1 MKRNTNKQSNTLKE
15 ILEKKRTYPKDSSM
29 LALIKEDL
37 LETVATSSE
46 SAISYE
52 KAVTKSTPH
61 IIQFECKTDSGKAN
75 TPSEKSASIS
85 LFHQLIEV
93 EIVKCA
99 KQLEMD
105 KDQLQAWLNLQF
117 EVPAKTILHL
127 LRTVQ
132 HLRLDPLAEEI
143 GFVQYE
149 DGQWQTFI
157 SIDGCAKLLNNHS
170 QFNGLI
176 FAQAQTQIDGVPEW
190 VECAIYRKDRELPIC
205 VREYF
210 REVKGGS
217 AIWQKMPNRMLR
229 HRALQQCVRL
239 AL

>member
-1 MKRNTNKQSNTLKE
+1 MKRNTNKQSNALKE
-15 ILEKKRTYPKDSSM
+15 ILEKKQTYPEDSPT
-29 LALIKEDL
+29 LVVIKEDL
-37 LETVATSSE
+37 LETALTSTQTINSN
-46 SAISYE
+46 E
-52 KAVTKSTPH
+52 KALAKSSH
-61 IIQFECKTDSGKAN
+61 KIVQFGCKADSEKVN
-75 TPSEKSASIS
+75 TPSDISSSIS
-85 LFHQLIEV
+85 VFHQLIEV
-93 EIVKCA
+93 EMVKCA
-99 KQLEMD
+99 QQLKID
-105 KDQLQAWLNLQF
+105 KDQLQAWLNLQL

-132 HLRLDPLAEEI
+132 HLHLDPLAEEI

-157 SIDGCAKLLNNHS
+157 SIDGCAKLLNSHA
-170 QFNGLI
+170 QFNGLT
-176 FAQAQTQIDGVPEW
+176 FTQAHILIDGVPEW
-190 VECAIYRKDRELPIC
+190 IECAIYRKDRELPIC

-210 REVKGGS
+210 CEVKGGS

>member
-1 MKRNTNKQSNTLKE
+1 MKRNINKQSNALKE
-15 ILEKKRTYPKDSSM
+15 ILEKKQVHLEDNPT

-37 LETVATSSE
+37 LETAATSTEATNSNE
-46 SAISYE
+46 NVLS
-52 KAVTKSTPH
+52 KNTPH
-61 IIQFECKTDSGKAN
+61 IIQFECKTYGGKVN
-75 TPSEKSASIS
+75 TPPDISASIS
-85 LFHQLIEV
+85 IFHQLIER
-93 EIVKCA
+93 EMVKCA

-105 KDQLQAWLNLQF
+105 KDQLQAWLNLQS
-117 EVPAKTILHL
+117 EVPARTILHL

-132 HLRLDPLAEEI
+132 HLHLDPLAEEI

-157 SIDGCAKLLNNHS
+157 SVDGCAKLLNNHS
-170 QFNGLI
+170 QFNGLT
-176 FAQAQTQIDGVPEW
+176 FTQAQTLTDGVPEW
-190 VECAIYRKDRELPIC
+190 IECSIYRKDRELPIC

-210 REVKGGS
+210 CEVKGGS

>member
-1 MKRNTNKQSNTLKE
+1 MKRNTNKQSNALKE
-15 ILEKKRTYPKDSSM
+15 ILEKEQTYLKDSPM
-29 LALIKEDL
+29 LALIKDDL
-37 LETVATSSE
+37 LETAATSTE
-46 SAISYE
+46 TAISYE

-61 IIQFECKTDSGKAN
+61 IIQFGCKTDNGKAN
-75 TPSEKSASIS
+75 TPSDISASIS

-105 KDQLQAWLNLQF
+105 KDQLQAWLNLQL

-157 SIDGCAKLLNNHS
+157 SVDGCVKLLNSHS
-170 QFNGLI
+170 QFNGLT
-176 FAQAQTQIDGVPEW
+176 FTQAQTLTDGVPEW
-190 VECAIYRKDRELPIC
+190 IECSIYRKDRKLPIC

-210 REVKGGS
+210 SEVKGAS
-217 AIWQKMPNRMLR
+217 IIWQKMPNRMLR

>member
-1 MKRNTNKQSNTLKE
+1 M
-15 ILEKKRTYPKDSSM
+15 
-29 LALIKEDL
+29 
-37 LETVATSSE
+37 
-46 SAISYE
+46 
-52 KAVTKSTPH
+52 
-61 IIQFECKTDSGKAN
+61 
-75 TPSEKSASIS
+75 
-85 LFHQLIEV
+85 
-93 EIVKCA
+93 VKCA

-127 LRTVQ
+127 LRTAQ
-132 HLRLDPLAEEI
+132 HLNLDPLAEEI

-157 SIDGCAKLLNNHS
+157 SIDGCAKLLNRHA
-170 QFNGLI
+170 QFNGLT
-176 FAQAQTQIDGVPEW
+176 FTQAQTLTDGVPDW
-190 VECAIYRKDRELPIC
+190 IECAIYRKDRELPIC

-210 REVKGGS
+210 CEVKGAS